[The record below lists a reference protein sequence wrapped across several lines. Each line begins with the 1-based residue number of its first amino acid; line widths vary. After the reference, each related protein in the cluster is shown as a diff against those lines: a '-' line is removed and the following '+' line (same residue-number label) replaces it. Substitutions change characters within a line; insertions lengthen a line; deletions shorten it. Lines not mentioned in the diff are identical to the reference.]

1 MENKYK
7 KIPFNLDLAKEITF
21 GTKEGRIVSRIGLP
35 VKMLYHNLKTIN
47 NRISIMCVVSS
58 DVRDCNGEH
67 YEFAY
72 IYNNKEGKFNSELQ
86 SKYDLFIEIPYK
98 HRFKEGDVICRSG
111 TIGIF
116 REAEIQ
122 HEDEIGNFV
131 LLTYHCI
138 FDGIKLSFRTDF
150 FPDDENCRL
159 ATTEEKQMLTDAL
172 KRNCSYKA
180 IECLN
185 ILKNIDL
192 NNQDKTTNFWRKLR
206 ELFVKRKH

>member
-1 MENKYK
+1 MKKMYK
-7 KIPFNLDLAKEITF
+7 KIPFDLDLAKEITS

-35 VKMLYHNLKTIN
+35 VKMLYHNLKTRDNI
-47 NRISIMCVVSS
+47 ISIVCVVTS

-72 IYNNKEGKFNSELQ
+72 IYNNKKGKVKPSLK

-98 HRFKEGDVICRSG
+98 YRFKEGDVICSSG

-116 REAEIQ
+116 KEAEVQ

-138 FDGIKLSFRTDF
+138 FDGLKLSFRTDF
-150 FPDDENCRL
+150 YPDDKNCRL
-159 ATTEEKQMLTDAL
+159 ATTEEKQMLVDAL

-192 NNQDKTTNFWRKLR
+192 NNKDKTTNFWRKLR
-206 ELFVKRKH
+206 NFFVERKS